1 MKNRIL
7 SKINLFIISLILLCI
22 TAIAPVYANEN
33 TSIVQIPVQQ
43 VFDTKYADV
52 DNQFTYVLEP
62 EHDTNPMPVKSQN
75 HRFIWT
81 MKKNSSYTI
90 QIPVLKE
97 AEYSYKI
104 YQIISEKEG
113 YTYDKKSY
121 VVDIHAYYDE
131 NNQLMTITI
140 VRNAMGEKTDTVLF
154 KNKYT
159 PNKGSL
165 DRARDFVNT
174 SIYNAQFSYL
184 ALAIVSLLTL
194 LMLLM
199 LLIKKEGVHNEK

>member
-7 SKINLFIISLILLCI
+7 AKMNLFIISLILLCI

-33 TSIVQIPVQQ
+33 SSIVQIPVQQ
-43 VFDTKYADV
+43 IFDTKYADV

-62 EHDTNPMPVKSQN
+62 EHDTDPMPVKSQN

-81 MKKNSSYTI
+81 
-90 QIPVLKE
+90 
-97 AEYSYKI
+97 
-104 YQIISEKEG
+104 
-113 YTYDKKSY
+113 
-121 VVDIHAYYDE
+121 
-131 NNQLMTITI
+131 
-140 VRNAMGEKTDTVLF
+140 MGEKTDTVLF

-174 SIYNAQFSYL
+174 SIYNAKFSYL